1 MTPHTSR
8 MTDAGLYIHVPF
20 CESKCA
26 YCDFYSTPNH
36 GLRDRYLPALL
47 SELQRRRDEIPQAL
61 FRTVYIG
68 GGTPSSLPLRDLS
81 RLLEA
86 LPLADASEITVE
98 VNPEDVDSELAA
110 MLAGSAVNRV
120 SMGVQ
125 SLADSELQLIGRRH
139 SAARAIEAYHTLRD
153 NGIGNINLD
162 LIFGLPGQTLE
173 SFHRSLERVLSLNPD
188 HLSAYSLMLEP
199 GTRLYA
205 RMITGKFR
213 ETDDEISD
221 SMYRLLCS
229 ATANCGFEH
238 YEISNF
244 AKPGKRSLHNSS
256 YWNLTPY
263 LGLGPGAHSFDG
275 SIRRYN
281 PPSLKKYIES
291 GGNITKI
298 DPETATNRVNDYIM
312 IRLRTAD
319 GLSLPETEHR
329 FGSRVRRDL
338 ARSAEKFIDCGML
351 VTDGERL
358 SIPEEHFL
366 VSDSIISELMID

>member
-1 MTPHTSR
+1 

-36 GLRDRYLPALL
+36 SLRDSYVPTLL
-47 SELQRRRDEIPQAL
+47 NELQRRRDEIPQAR

-81 RLLEA
+81 RLLDA

-98 VNPEDVDSELAA
+98 VNPEDVDSELAT

-153 NGIGNINLD
+153 NGIRNINLD

-173 SFHRSLERVLSLNPD
+173 SFHRSLEGVLSLNPD

-205 RMITGKFR
+205 RMIAGKFR

-221 SMYRLLCS
+221 SMYRLLCRE
-229 ATANCGFEH
+229 TANCGFEH

-244 AKPGKRSLHNSS
+244 AKPGRHSLHNSS

-275 SIRRYN
+275 AIRRYN

-291 GGNITKI
+291 GGNITKT

-319 GLSLPETEHR
+319 GLSLPETERR
-329 FGSRVRRDL
+329 FGPEVRRDV

-351 VTDGERL
+351 VTDGESL